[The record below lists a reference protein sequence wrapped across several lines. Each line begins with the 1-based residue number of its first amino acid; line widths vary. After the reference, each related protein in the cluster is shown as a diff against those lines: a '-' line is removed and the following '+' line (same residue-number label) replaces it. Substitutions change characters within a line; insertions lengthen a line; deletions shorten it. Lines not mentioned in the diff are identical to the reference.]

1 MAKSLT
7 GIVSSDK
14 ADKTITIAV
23 STRETHPIYG
33 KQYTVTR
40 KYIAHDEK
48 NEANLGDKVTITS
61 TRPISK
67 RKAHTLVTINERAH
81 GSIELI
87 PEENA

>member
-14 ADKTITIAV
+14 ADKTITISV

-40 KYIAHDEK
+40 KYTAHDEK
-48 NEANLGDKVTITS
+48 NEANIGDKVTITS
-61 TRPISK
+61 SRPVSK
-67 RKAHTLVTINERAH
+67 SKAHVLVSIDERAH
-81 GSIELI
+81 GSIELT
-87 PEENA
+87 PEETV

>member
-14 ADKTITIAV
+14 ADKTITITV

-48 NEANLGDKVTITS
+48 NEANKGDKVTIAES
-61 TRPISK
+61 RPISK
-67 RKAHTLVTINERAH
+67 RKAHVLVSINERAH

-87 PEENA
+87 PEETA